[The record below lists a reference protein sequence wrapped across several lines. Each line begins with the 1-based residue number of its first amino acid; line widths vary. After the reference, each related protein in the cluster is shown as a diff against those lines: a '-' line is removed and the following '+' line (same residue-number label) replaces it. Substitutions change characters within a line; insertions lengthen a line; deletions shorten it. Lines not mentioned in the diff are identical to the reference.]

1 MILYLLACGVSGDM
15 PQPATPPVPP
25 PDVAQAEID
34 KLEFQGTVVE
44 LSSATRSW
52 TALGDGKRLICVL
65 GIDGR
70 ILADGKDILPDQLK
84 PGDLVTVRGREFG
97 DVILVESATLGG
109 STTVAASPVAGD
121 GAPLAVPAVPAAPVV
136 PPEPIPPA
144 EAPVVPP
151 APAPPVEPP
160 APTGT
165 P

>member
-25 PDVAQAEID
+25 ADVAQAEID

-84 PGDLVTVRGREFG
+84 PGDLVSVRGREFG

-109 STTVAASPVAGD
+109 STTVAASPVAAD
-121 GAPLAVPAVPAAPVV
+121 GAPPAVPAVP
-136 PPEPIPPA
+136 PEPTPPA